1 MMESLGFK
9 VSTSSFLILDL
20 QAESD
25 TGYFVRGK
33 VCVSSL
39 SCTWNI
45 AGSSANCSTITKSL
59 VFSTVL
65 IMPCRIGVFSYNLFP
80 SKEFSSN
87 AAYLRAGHF

>member
-1 MMESLGFK
+1 MESLGFK
-9 VSTSSFLILDL
+9 ASTSSFLTLDL

-39 SCTWNI
+39 CCSWNI
-45 AGSSANCSTITKSL
+45 AGSSAHCNSVTKSL

-80 SKEFSSN
+80 SKEFFSN
-87 AAYLRAGHF
+87 VAYLRAGHF